1 MTVLIPAYEPDQRLI
16 ELIRNLRTVTR
27 APIVVVDD
35 GSGERFRSIFDA
47 VKEAGCTLLTH
58 VVNRGKG
65 RALKTGFQYILDNLP
80 AAAVVCADSDGQHSP
95 KDIVAVAAASESA
108 GNGMVLGRRLFTG
121 KVPLRSRFGN
131 RLTSKVYG
139 AATGIGIGDTQTGLR
154 GYPRSMLDW
163 LCQVPGERFE
173 YEMNLLLEAPASG
186 YGITELPIDT
196 IYLNDNESSH
206 FRPVA
211 DSLKIYLPIL
221 KFSASSI
228 VSGVLDFLLL
238 LALQSLTGNL
248 LLSVMAARA
257 SSSAANYAMNRH
269 FVFSRQNQGTV
280 HKSMTRYF
288 ALVLLVLGL
297 NYGSLSLLHTLL
309 GVPLIPAKLLT
320 ECLLFLFSFWVQR
333 RFVY

>member
-1 MTVLIPAYEPDQRLI
+1 MTVLIPAYEPDQRLV
-16 ELIRNLRTVTR
+16 ELIQNLRAMTKD
-27 APIVVVDD
+27 PIVVVDD
-35 GSGERFRSIFDA
+35 GSGERFRSIFEA
-47 VKEAGCTLLTH
+47 VKEAGCTVLTH

-95 KDIVAVAAASESA
+95 KDIVAVAEASESA
-108 GNGMVLGRRLFTG
+108 GGRMVLGSRQFTG
-121 KVPLRSRFGN
+121 RVPLRSRFGN

-154 GYPRSMLDW
+154 GYPRTMLDW

-173 YEMNLLLEAPASG
+173 YEMNLLLEAPSSG

-196 IYLNDNESSH
+196 IYLNGNESSH

-211 DSLKIYLPIL
+211 DSLKIYLPIV

-238 LALQSLTGNL
+238 LLLQAATGSL
-248 LLSVMAARA
+248 LLSVIAARA
-257 SSSAANYAMNRH
+257 GSSAANYAMNRR
-269 FVFSRQNQGTV
+269 FVFSRQNKGAV
-280 HKSMTRYF
+280 HTSVTRYYI
-288 ALVLLVLGL
+288 LVLLVLGL
-297 NYGSLSLLHTLL
+297 NYGCLSLLHILL

-320 ECLLFLFSFWVQR
+320 ECLLFLFSFWAQR
-333 RFVY
+333 RYVY